1 MPGPLA
7 GVRVLDLTR
16 LYPGPYATLL
26 LSDLGA
32 DVVKVEDPGQG
43 DYLRDLPGMSGQ
55 FAALNRGKRSICLDL
70 RAAGGPEL
78 LKRLCAASDVLVEGF
93 RPGVLERL
101 GCAPAQLISEIPR
114 LVVCS
119 ISGYGQTGPLRERAG
134 HDIGYLAA
142 AGVLARSGLGETPV
156 LPGVQLADFFGGAM
170 QAVVA
175 VLAALLERERTGRGR
190 ALDVAMCE
198 GAMQLLL
205 PVLGMLA
212 GGAEPQRRGDD
223 VLSGSRPCY
232 RVYACADGAA
242 VVLGA
247 LEPKF
252 WQQFCA
258 AAGRPEWEARQLDAG
273 LSPEMDAL
281 FRTRTRAEWLGLFGR
296 ADCCL
301 EEVLEPSE
309 LRNHPQH
316 AARSLWLSGSRLPR
330 TLPALVATEELSRR
344 AAPALGE
351 HTEEVLRERGFTE
364 AEVAELRR
372 TGVAR

>member
-32 DVVKVEDPGQG
+32 DVVKVEDPQQG
-43 DYLRDLPGMSGQ
+43 DYLRDLPGMAGQ

-70 RAAGGPEL
+70 RAPGGPGL
-78 LKRLCAASDVLVEGF
+78 LERLCADSDVLVDGF

-101 GCAPAQLISEIPR
+101 GCAPEQLVARIPR

-134 HDIGYLAA
+134 HDIGYVAA
-142 AGVLARSGLGETPV
+142 AGVLARNGLGEEPV

-175 VLAALLERERTGRGR
+175 ILAALLERERTGRGR

-212 GGAEPQRRGDD
+212 VGADPQRRGDD

-232 RVYACADGAA
+232 RVYASGDGGA

-252 WQQFCA
+252 WQRFCA
-258 AAGRPEWEARQLDAG
+258 AVGRPEWEARQLDAD
-273 LSPEMDAL
+273 LSPEVDAL

-296 ADCCL
+296 ADCGL

-330 TLPALVATEELSRR
+330 TLPALVATEDLPRR

-351 HTEEVLRERGFTE
+351 HTAEVLRERGLAE

-372 TGVAR
+372 TGVVR